1 MDGYYIGSGDIIF
14 TERDMARF
22 GQLYLDEGNYNGKQI
37 ISAGWVRDS
46 LETYSVNEFEVTS
59 VGKFRNMGYGYMWW
73 SADAG
78 DHRVNFAWGHGGQ
91 LIVLEESLDLVVVTT
106 ADPFYDPDAHQNAW
120 SDEKAVLE
128 TVSKFIFLLPLE

>member
-14 TERDMARF
+14 TARDMARF

-59 VGKFRNMGYGYMWW
+59 VGKFRNMVYGYMW
-73 SADAG
+73 
-78 DHRVNFAWGHGGQ
+78 
-91 LIVLEESLDLVVVTT
+91 
-106 ADPFYDPDAHQNAW
+106 
-120 SDEKAVLE
+120 
-128 TVSKFIFLLPLE
+128 